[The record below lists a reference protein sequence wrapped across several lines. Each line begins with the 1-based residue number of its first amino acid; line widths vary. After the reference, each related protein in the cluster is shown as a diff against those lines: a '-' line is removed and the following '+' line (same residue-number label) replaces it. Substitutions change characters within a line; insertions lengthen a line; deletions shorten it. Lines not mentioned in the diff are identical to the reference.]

1 MSEATPTPP
10 TKGITNVDLV
20 GGATL
25 SSFIVYVLTT
35 WTQSISIDS
44 AIQLY
49 INEQTIPF
57 IAGVLTC
64 ITTKLWSLVG
74 YEIQFILYERT
85 YSKKLCFIDR
95 VLSNT
100 TCPIQR
106 ADYEKKRHE
115 LNLRSISKV
124 ISEKP

>member
-1 MSEATPTPP
+1 MSEATPTQP
-10 TKGITNVDLV
+10 TKAITNVDLV

-25 SSFIVYVLTT
+25 SSFVVYVLTT
-35 WTQSISIDS
+35 WTQNVS
-44 AIQLY
+44 AESALQLY

-57 IAGVLTC
+57 IAGALTC
-64 ITTKLWSLVG
+64 ITTKLWSFIG
-74 YEIQFILYERT
+74 YAARFKLYDMS
-85 YSKKLCFIDR
+85 YSKKLSFINK

-106 ADYEKKRHE
+106 ADLEKKKHE
-115 LNLRSISKV
+115 LNLSTISKV